1 MSRKDLY
8 LSQLI
13 LSNWLVTSN
22 IKNCVCVCSLK
33 HEKNI
38 YQRSSQNT
46 VSFQDDCL
54 DLKCKPL
61 CFSPYMRKP
70 VLFFLHHTY
79 IERWNKEALCA
90 TLRHLCND
98 KAALEKNLN
107 QVEHRAASGTQKED
121 RTHLFPELWSTSR
134 MSRGAS
140 LPKKSYVSDL
150 CSNVCLFVKL
160 ISLLMKSKQRAWL
173 TALCHKFS
181 KVKSA

>member
-1 MSRKDLY
+1 MK
-8 LSQLI
+8 
-13 LSNWLVTSN
+13 
-22 IKNCVCVCSLK
+22 
-33 HEKNI
+33 
-38 YQRSSQNT
+38 QRG
-46 VSFQDDCL
+46 
-54 DLKCKPL
+54 PL
-61 CFSPYMRKP
+61 CYSTTSVQWQSR
-70 VLFFLHHTY
+70 
-79 IERWNKEALCA
+79 
-90 TLRHLCND
+90 
-98 KAALEKNLN
+98 ALEKNLN

-181 KVKSA
+181 KVKSCSHARRQTWNMWPFFDREYHKYRGSRYHFFSQLTSRHFQSCFHWRSLWDISLH